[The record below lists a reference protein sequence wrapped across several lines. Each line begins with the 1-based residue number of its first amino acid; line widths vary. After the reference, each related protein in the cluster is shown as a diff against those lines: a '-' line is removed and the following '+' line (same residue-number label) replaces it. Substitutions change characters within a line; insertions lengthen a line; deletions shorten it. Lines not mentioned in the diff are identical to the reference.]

1 MHSILLSGVAEPAS
15 IPNPEAF
22 MAANPVPIQPR
33 NLDIQLQ
40 TSEGTPTLVC
50 RGRITTETSGLLKS
64 EVKKLVPEHKLIIV
78 DLGEVSY
85 VDSSGLGTLLAT
97 YVSAKTSGS
106 TLRLVHLNQRIKDL
120 LQLTRLAS
128 VFEGYGEYL

>member
-1 MHSILLSGVAEPAS
+1 
-15 IPNPEAF
+15 

>member
-1 MHSILLSGVAEPAS
+1 
-15 IPNPEAF
+15 

-33 NLDIQLQ
+33 NLEVKLQ
-40 TSEGTPTLVC
+40 TSADGTPTLVC
-50 RGRITTETSGLLKS
+50 RGRISTETSGLWKS
-64 EVKKLVPEHKLIIV
+64 EVKKLVPEHRLIIV

-97 YVSAKTSGS
+97 YVSAKTSGC
-106 TLRLVHLNQRIKDL
+106 TIQLVHLNERVKEL
-120 LQLTRLAS
+120 LRLSQLAA